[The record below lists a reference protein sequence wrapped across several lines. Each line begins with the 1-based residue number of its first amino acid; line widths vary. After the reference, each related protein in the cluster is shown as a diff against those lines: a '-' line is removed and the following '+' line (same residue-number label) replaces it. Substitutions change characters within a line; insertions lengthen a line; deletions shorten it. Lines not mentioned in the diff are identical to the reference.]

1 MPKHIQ
7 QPSDKYIYFDF
18 ECDITTPEHQVNYCV
33 AQYHDKPESF
43 CFTSLDEFCEWAF
56 DAEKHKGYTFMAHNG
71 RGYDFQLVMKWVYE
85 KTSLKPFTIYA
96 GSKIMT
102 FSVEKEYKIRLGKF
116 QKSVPGIWRKMN
128 IEKMIDDFNWTQI
141 EY

>member
-1 MPKHIQ
+1 MSYLLQGLWLFEVYFRELLH
-7 QPSDKYIYFDF
+7 YIYFDF

-56 DAEKHKGYTFMAHNG
+56 DAEKHKGYTFIAHNG

-85 KTSLKPFTIYA
+85 
-96 GSKIMT
+96 
-102 FSVEKEYKIRLGKF
+102 
-116 QKSVPGIWRKMN
+116 
-128 IEKMIDDFNWTQI
+128 
-141 EY
+141 